1 MYMIVLKQKKPLK
14 NNFMKETRAYKAGEN
29 AGFAI
34 VEMMH
39 LMYQNNTAKKFISG
53 LMSVLLPEYEKRLPK
68 IKK

>member
-1 MYMIVLKQKKPLK
+1 
-14 NNFMKETRAYKAGEN
+14 MKETRAYKAGES
-29 AGFAI
+29 AGLVI
-34 VEMMH
+34 IEMIH